1 MTIEYVNGAVNFNE
15 AAGSTIAAPATNH
28 TAGNLLVV
36 FVSSKNGDGTDVTAI
51 ADTAGNT
58 YTRIT
63 GIVSRYAGWSE
74 IEMWYAKNITG
85 NANNIVTVTFN
96 ASYTNR
102 GIQVLQYSGCDP
114 TAPLDQ
120 SAVGEDFTATPATAN
135 ITTTQADEVLVAADS
150 LYTVKTHT
158 PGANYTIRTQLSGA
172 EPSWGDSEDRI
183 VASTGDYNASYT
195 LDSSTVWSMCLAS
208 FKAAAAEGFQA
219 AWAKNSNQIIQ
230 GVYQS

>member
-1 MTIEYVNGAVNFNE
+1 MAIAFVNGAQNFNT
-15 AAGSTIAAPATNH
+15 ASDSTIAAPATNH

-51 ADTAGNT
+51 EDTAGNT

-74 IEMWYAKNITG
+74 CEMWYAKNITG

-96 ASYTNR
+96 ASYINR

-158 PGANYTIRTQLSGA
+158 AGANYTIRTRLSGA
-172 EPSWGDSEDRI
+172 EPSWGNSEDRI
-183 VASTGDYNASYT
+183 VTSTGDYNASYT
-195 LDSSTVWSMCLAS
+195 LDDKTIWTMCLAS
-208 FKAAAAEGFQA
+208 FKAAAAA
-219 AWAKNSNQIIQ
+219 CPIPTCSIN
-230 GVYQS
+230 VT